1 MVSRVGLQKFVT
13 CEDLS
18 GLSLTLL
25 KILKVLLLHHILKP
39 EHLQTML
46 IFCHTF
52 YAFILFSNLLCS
64 FVLQWLDHSHWYD
77 RKDTSKLELMD
88 MVGSLCSLQTML
100 LAR

>member
-13 CEDLS
+13 CGDLS

-100 LAR
+100 LAK

>member
-1 MVSRVGLQKFVT
+1 MVSRVDLQKLVT

-100 LAR
+100 LAK

>member
-1 MVSRVGLQKFVT
+1 M
-13 CEDLS
+13 
-18 GLSLTLL
+18 TLL

-100 LAR
+100 LAK